1 MLTETTTPAAPTTD
15 ISADAPLSR
24 SGTLFHRFE
33 GTLYGPID
41 VVITSGHGTDTR
53 RIRVPA
59 DRGGGE
65 TRRMNDYPL
74 TEAGLRRAVADAPE
88 LDPGDEHYP
97 LLLVLP
103 ACGSIEGMGGELVR
117 EPVMGL

>member
-1 MLTETTTPAAPTTD
+1 MTWNTASLTALTLQTTAETTMIDP
-15 ISADAPLSR
+15 PLSR

-53 RIRVPA
+53 QIRVPA

-74 TEAGLRRAVADAPE
+74 T
-88 LDPGDEHYP
+88 EHYP